1 MADLAQYVQQLTP
14 VFITAPTARNG
25 VTLLQRLINSSKQ
38 MIVYGENTNFMSVVP
53 KLVHSS
59 VQVHNERSAEFNEAR
74 KQFLEQTTEGWTSNL
89 WPDPQPLMM
98 VAFEAFYKSVLV
110 YQQCSEKYG
119 YQRWGIKN
127 PLNEPQMIE
136 RLRILMPKARYLF
149 IYRNPIDVIKSAKS
163 RKFITTTDQLKQ
175 YAAQW
180 AGILTTVVNYGF
192 EQVKVIKYENLISN
206 PDPIIDQI
214 ERFAGITG
222 IDRSV
227 MNRKINTFAVSS
239 NVMEG
244 TNTKGYVKPDD
255 LSTDEKKMITDIAGN
270 VMQQFGYSV

>member
-1 MADLAQYVQQLTP
+1 MDLAQYVQQLSP
-14 VFITAPTARNG
+14 LFITAPTARNG
-25 VTLLQRLINSSKQ
+25 VTLLQRLVNSSKQ
-38 MIVYGENTNFMSVVP
+38 MIIYGENTNFMNVVP

-110 YQQCSEKYG
+110 YQQCSQKYG

-127 PLNEPQMIE
+127 PLSEPQMIE
-136 RLRILMPKARYLF
+136 RLRILMPQARF
-149 IYRNPIDVIKSAKS
+149 AFVYRDPIDVIKSAKS
-163 RKFITTTDQLKQ
+163 RKFITTVEQLQQ

-180 AGILTTVVNYGF
+180 KEILTTVVGYGF
-192 EQVKVIKYENLISN
+192 EQVKVIKYENLIDN
-206 PDPIIDQI
+206 PDPIIDQL

-222 IDRSV
+222 IDRNV
-227 MNRKINTFAVSS
+227 MNRKINTFALSS
-239 NVMEG
+239 DVMQG
-244 TNTKGYVKPDD
+244 TNEKGYVKPDD
-255 LSTDEKKMITDIAGN
+255 LSADEKKMIVDIAGD

>member
-59 VQVHNERSAEFNEAR
+59 VQVHNERGAEFQEAR

-163 RKFITTTDQLKQ
+163 RKFITTPDQLKQ

-192 EQVKVIKYENLISN
+192 EQVKVIKYENLINN

-227 MNRKINTFAVSS
+227 MKRKINTFAVSS
-239 NVMEG
+239 ELMAGSNE
-244 TNTKGYVKPDD
+244 KGYIKPDD
-255 LSTDEKKMITDIAGN
+255 LSADEKKMITDIAGN

>member
-59 VQVHNERSAEFNEAR
+59 VQVHNERGAEFQEAR

-192 EQVKVIKYENLISN
+192 EQVKVIKYENLINN

-227 MNRKINTFAVSS
+227 MKRKINTFAVSS
-239 NVMEG
+239 ELMAGSNE
-244 TNTKGYVKPDD
+244 KGYIKPDD
-255 LSTDEKKMITDIAGN
+255 LSADEKKMITDIAGN